1 MKSDLEGILED
12 LRYSRYNRKEFLK
25 EGHKM
30 IYFDNSA
37 TTAIYPLAL
46 DTYVKTSQ
54 RIMGNPSSLH
64 DLGTQANR
72 LLQQARKQI
81 AELLDVQAHEIFF
94 TSGGTEGDNWILKGT
109 AIAKREY
116 GNHIII
122 SSVEHPAVRRTA
134 EQLGELGF
142 EVSIAPVDRSG
153 FVEVDKLAEL
163 IRPETILVSVMGVNN
178 EMGAIQPIAAISKV
192 LENYPTIHFHVDA
205 VQAIGKVD
213 QTKWLT
219 PRVDFAAFSAHKF
232 HGPRG
237 VGFIYW
243 KAGKKLAPL
252 LNGGGQESGQRATTE
267 NLPAIV
273 AMSRALRIH
282 LEKKAERPNHTAII
296 RQYLKEA
303 LLSYD
308 KVTVFSG
315 DENFAPHILTFGI
328 KGILGEVL
336 VHALEEKQIFVSTT
350 SACSSRKKVDSSTL
364 HAMHVPHDTATT
376 AVRVSLDEAN
386 TMAEAEQFMV
396 IFNHLYEK
404 FSKIN

>member
-1 MKSDLEGILED
+1 
-12 LRYSRYNRKEFLK
+12 
-25 EGHKM
+25 M

-64 DLGTQANR
+64 DLGTQASR

-81 AELLDVQAHEIFF
+81 AELLTVQTNEIFF
-94 TSGGTEGDNWILKGT
+94 TSGGTEGDNWVLKGT
-109 AIAKREY
+109 AIAKRDY

-122 SSVEHPAVRRTA
+122 SSVEHPAISRTA
-134 EQLGELGF
+134 AQLSELGY
-142 EVSIAPVDRSG
+142 EVSIAPVDEKG
-153 FVEVDKLAEL
+153 FVIVDKLKEL

-178 EMGAIQPIAAISKV
+178 EIGAIQPIEEISKV
-192 LENYPTIHFHVDA
+192 LESYPKIHFHVDA

-213 QTKWLT
+213 QAKWLT
-219 PRVDFAAFSAHKF
+219 SRVDFATFSAHKF

-243 KAGKKLAPL
+243 KTGKKLAPL

-273 AMSRALRIH
+273 AMSRALRMH
-282 LEKKAERPNHTAII
+282 LEKKEERPNHTAVI

-303 LLSYD
+303 LSGFD
-308 KVTVFSG
+308 KVAIFSG
-315 DENFAPHILTFGI
+315 DDNFAPHILTFGI
-328 KGILGEVL
+328 KGIRGEVL

-364 HAMHVPHDTATT
+364 HAMNVPHEIATT

-386 TMAEAEQFMV
+386 TMAEAEQFMIV
-396 IFNHLYEK
+396 FNHLYNR